1 MIFLF
6 LLDKAMDDR
15 ILYLKTLITQA
26 ATEIFPAPLASTVF
40 QLGLEQISSD
50 STLFK
55 NNDNK

>member
-6 LLDKAMDDR
+6 LLNKATDD
-15 ILYLKTLITQA
+15 LYLTTLITQA
-26 ATEIFPAPLASTVF
+26 DTELFPAPLASTVF

-50 STLFK
+50 STHFD